1 MATNINRL
9 FIKTKQFAKYF
20 SRFVYIFIRMEKKE
34 MILALIEYYSNGN
47 KARFANKLGI
57 TPQAISTWI
66 TRNTF
71 DTEKIFAKCECVSAE
86 WLLTGKGNMIK
97 NKYPECESYNSIV
110 MESVPIAKKS
120 EDKNEGIP
128 LIPTNAMA
136 GALAGEITVL
146 DYECERYVIPVF
158 KGADFL
164 INIKGL
170 SMYPKYS
177 PGDIVACKKVP
188 LSGLFFQWGK
198 VYVIDTNQGAII
210 KKVKPAETSDHIKIV
225 SENPDYDPFELNV
238 SDIHSIALVIG
249 VVRLE

>member
-1 MATNINRL
+1 MGNILSRIKEIATNEDISIGG
-9 FIKTKQFAKYF
+9 F
-20 SRFVYIFIRMEKKE
+20 EKK
-34 MILALIEYYSNGN
+34 IGASKGVLSRAITNGTDIQS
-47 KARFANKLGI
+47 K
-57 TPQAISTWI
+57 WI
-66 TRNTF
+66 QNIVENYPRY
-71 DTEKIFAKCECVSAE
+71 SAE
-86 WLLTGKGNMIK
+86 WLLTGKGDMIK
-97 NKYPECESYNSIV
+97 NKYYECESFNSMA
-110 MESVPIAKKS
+110 MENMPIAKKS
-120 EDKNEGIP
+120 EDKKEGIP
-128 LIPTNAMA
+128 LIPTSAMA
-136 GALAGEITVL
+136 GMLAGEVTVL
-146 DYECERYVIPVF
+146 DYECERYVIPMF

-198 VYVIDTNQGAII
+198 VYVLDTNQGAII
-210 KKVKPAETSDHIKIV
+210 KKIKPGETSDHVKVV

>member
-1 MATNINRL
+1 MQENKQEKSQIKQNIL
-9 FIKTKQFAKYF
+9 FY
-20 SRFVYIFIRMEKKE
+20 
-34 MILALIEYYSNGN
+34 LD
-47 KARFANKLGI
+47 KLGI
-57 TPQAISTWI
+57 SQYEFYKNSGI
-66 TRNTF
+66 TRGILSQNNGISEENIARF
-71 DTEKIFAKCECVSAE
+71 LAYAEDINIE
-86 WLLTGKGNMIK
+86 WLLTGKGEMFK
-97 NKYPECESYNSIV
+97 NKYSQCNSFNSMV
-110 MESVPIAKKS
+110 MEDIPHAKKS
-120 EDKNEGIP
+120 EDKKEGIP

-136 GALAGEITVL
+136 GMLSGEITVL

-198 VYVIDTNQGAII
+198 VYVLDTNQGAII
-210 KKVKPAETSDHIKIV
+210 KKVKPAEKSDHIKIV